1 METQSDLQGYS
12 STRLPYV
19 QGLVVGPRAVA
30 REQVRVQSREDE
42 ELDEELAELF
52 EEVDK
57 PQPPT
62 EAGGVVQAAA
72 ENQVLLQQR
81 DAILRSTASHLAA
94 VSANDE

>member
-1 METQSDLQGYS
+1 M
-12 STRLPYV
+12 
-19 QGLVVGPRAVA
+19 
-30 REQVRVQSREDE
+30 QSREDG
-42 ELDEELAELF
+42 ELDEELAELL
-52 EEVDK
+52 EEVDE

-94 VSANDE
+94 VSATLNGEQLREFLAHPAAQVLVLLQAAELAPS